1 VLSRRNFLKGSF
13 AAAGLAAAGPRLGF
27 KAAAPVAAPFDHV
40 IVVMMEN
47 RSFDHFLGWL
57 PGADGRQ
64 AGLSYTD
71 RAGVTYPTYDLA
83 PDYQGCGYADP
94 DHSWEGGLVQLA
106 GGANSGFLKTAKAGD
121 TFPIGYYTEPSV
133 PVLGALA
140 RSYTVSDNYFCSIL
154 AETYPNRFYQH
165 SAMTPRDHNGDSEP
179 IVQPTIW
186 DRLAAAG
193 VSHRYYF
200 TDVPF
205 IGLWGAKYLGIAG
218 HVTEFLASCAAG
230 TLPAVSFV
238 DPAFAGEDQG
248 VSKDDH
254 PHADIR
260 NGEVFLSLLYNA
272 VRLSPLWPK
281 TVMLVNFDEWGGFFD
296 HVVPPR
302 VIDDYVNPT
311 AGRHPDYHQLGFR
324 VPNVVVSPFSHKGMV
339 VRGGAPFEHTSA
351 LRMIEWRWGLAP
363 LRARDAHARNLAD
376 MLDFSLQRTDMPAIP
391 LPAVPTTV
399 ACGVASTPARP
410 PAPIRL
416 ASGAPPSPPGAPGAP
431 GPSGPAGGGVLP
443 PTGGDGALAAVG
455 SAILA
460 AGVAVGARQRR
471 QRSPYSSRPTG

>member
-1 VLSRRNFLKGSF
+1 MLSRRGFLKGTLATAGAVT
-13 AAAGLAAAGPRLGF
+13 AAPRRGLR
-27 KAAAPVAAPFDHV
+27 AAAPAVAPFDHV

-64 AGLSYTD
+64 GGLSYTD
-71 RAGVTYPTYDLA
+71 TSGTTYPTYDLA
-83 PDYQGCGYADP
+83 PDFQGCGYADP
-94 DHSWEGGLVQLA
+94 DHSWEGGVKQLA
-106 GGANSGFLKTAKAGD
+106 AGSNSGFLKTAKPGD
-121 TFPIGYYTEPSV
+121 TFPIGYYTEKSV

-140 RSYTVSDNYFCSIL
+140 RNYTVSDNYFCSIL

-179 IVQPTIW
+179 INQPTIW

-205 IGLWGAKYLGIAG
+205 TLLWGSKYVPISG
-218 HVTEFLASCAAG
+218 HVSEFLAACATG

-248 VSKDDH
+248 VSRDDH

-272 VRLSPLWPK
+272 VRLSPAWSR
-281 TVMLVNFDEWGGFFD
+281 TVMLINFDEWGGFYD

-302 VIDDYVNPT
+302 VIDDYINPT
-311 AGRHPDYHQLGFR
+311 PGKHPDYHQLGFR
-324 VPNVVVSPFSHKGMV
+324 VPNVVVSPFAHRGRV
-339 VRGGAPFEHTSA
+339 VSGGAPFEHTSA

-363 LRARDAHARNLAD
+363 LRARDANARNLAD
-376 MLDFSLQRTDMPAIP
+376 MLDFSLSRTDMPAIP
-391 LPAVPTTV
+391 TPVVPTTV
-399 ACGVASTPARP
+399 QCGVGSVAARP
-410 PAPIRL
+410 PAAIR
-416 ASGAPPSPPGAPGAP
+416 ASST
-431 GPSGPAGGGVLP
+431 GGGTPGGGGTPTSTPRPTLP
-443 PTGGDGALAAVG
+443 PTGLDATLEIAGAVALGAGLAVR
-455 SAILA
+455 SR
-460 AGVAVGARQRR
+460 ARRL
-471 QRSPYSSRPTG
+471 RSPEPDYSSRPTG